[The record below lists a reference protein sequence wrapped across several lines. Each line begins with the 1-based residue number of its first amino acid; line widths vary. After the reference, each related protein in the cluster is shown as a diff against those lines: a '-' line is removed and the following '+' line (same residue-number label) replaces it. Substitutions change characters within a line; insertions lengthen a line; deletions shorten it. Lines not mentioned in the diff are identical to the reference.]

1 MSLRRYN
8 NPPNQSNVAGK
19 KNNLV
24 VQPGGLTDEELAA
37 LLAEARSGVGDGGG
51 AGDGG
56 GEEENPCAVTVTAN
70 LSDDGILV
78 ITLTDSE
85 GNPVDDATVTVGPA

>member
-8 NPPNQSNVAGK
+8 NPPSQSNVDGK

-24 VQPGGLTDEELAA
+24 IQPGGLTDEELAA
-37 LLAEARSGVGDGGG
+37 LLAAQGGTGDGDGDGGEPEI
-51 AGDGG
+51 D
-56 GEEENPCAVTVTAN
+56 PCAVTVNAT
-70 LSDDGILV
+70 LSADGILV